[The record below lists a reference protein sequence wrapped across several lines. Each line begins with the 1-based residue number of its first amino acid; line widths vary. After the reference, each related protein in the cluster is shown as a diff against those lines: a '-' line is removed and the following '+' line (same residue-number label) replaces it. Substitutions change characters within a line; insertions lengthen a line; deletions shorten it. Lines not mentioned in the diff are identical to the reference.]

1 LNKQSRSAA
10 TLQSFRL
17 DLKQSMS
24 NLSEQFKSQTE
35 RHHVE
40 QNQFSEIHDDSDI
53 STIFSNEIIQ
63 RIERKGI
70 RYNWSDVEASK
81 LEANANEDK
90 EDEEEIEE
98 LFNMFSEVKYAKR
111 SAK

>member
-1 LNKQSRSAA
+1 
-10 TLQSFRL
+10 
-17 DLKQSMS
+17 M
-24 NLSEQFKSQTE
+24 
-35 RHHVE
+35 E